1 MRINRLKNN
10 INKINN
16 MELINM
22 SNKIIKII
30 DKYDDK
36 SFDINQIK
44 NICSL
49 YKNKSS
55 KKSDSLTINEI
66 IITSP
71 DFKEEKINS
80 HQINILK
87 SKNFYNKYS
96 FFIKILYACFKI
108 NIELFDN
115 INGILILKNNYKL
128 MKTLRI
134 KKKFLITEHICIL
147 RNQHLN
153 ISKNIE
159 AEYDEYISNYI
170 AKIKIID
177 KILTYIDKLI
187 EFNILKKTDNI
198 SSLILPYFYTYNNY
212 IEEYN

>member
-1 MRINRLKNN
+1 
-10 INKINN
+10 
-16 MELINM
+16 M
-22 SNKIIKII
+22 SNKIVKII
-30 DKYDDK
+30 KKYDDN

-55 KKSDSLTINEI
+55 KNNSLTLDEI

-71 DFKEEKINS
+71 EFKKEKINP
-80 HQINILK
+80 HQIDILK
-87 SKNFYNKYS
+87 SKNFLNKYS

-108 NIELFDN
+108 DIELFDN

-128 MKTLRI
+128 IKTLII

-147 RNQHLN
+147 KNQYLN
-153 ISKNIE
+153 ISKNIKE
-159 AEYDEYISNYI
+159 ENVQRNLEEYDEYIYNYI

-177 KILTYIDKLI
+177 KIMYYLNKLI

-198 SSLILPYFYTYNNY
+198 LSLILPYFYTYNNY